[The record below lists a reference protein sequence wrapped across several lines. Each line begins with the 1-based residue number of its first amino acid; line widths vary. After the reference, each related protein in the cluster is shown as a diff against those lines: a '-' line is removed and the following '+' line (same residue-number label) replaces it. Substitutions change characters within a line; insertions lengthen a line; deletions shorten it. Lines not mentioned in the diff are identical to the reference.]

1 MPRYPLIQDLRFN
14 MDTILNTYALTILS
28 FGLTGGLLL
37 LQLLIAD
44 MLGIYAKQPPGF
56 PIEPD
61 HNKPHFRAYRA
72 LANTNESVSIFI
84 ILVLFAL
91 LLSAPAAWLNGLS
104 VMYVVGRFGH
114 MCCYYA
120 NLKMLRSL
128 FFGVGFLSL
137 IGIFILG
144 IIAWLI

>member
-1 MPRYPLIQDLRFN
+1 
-14 MDTILNTYALTILS
+14 ILS

-44 MLGIYAKQPPGF
+44 MFGMLAKQPPGF
-56 PIEPD
+56 PIEPNHD
-61 HNKPHFRAYRA
+61 KPLFRAYRA
-72 LANTNESVSIFI
+72 FANTNESVSIFI

-91 LLSAPAAWLNGLS
+91 LLSAPATWLNSLS

-128 FFGVGFLSL
+128 FFGVSFLSL
-137 IGIFILG
+137 IGIFLLG
-144 IIAWLI
+144 IYAWLI